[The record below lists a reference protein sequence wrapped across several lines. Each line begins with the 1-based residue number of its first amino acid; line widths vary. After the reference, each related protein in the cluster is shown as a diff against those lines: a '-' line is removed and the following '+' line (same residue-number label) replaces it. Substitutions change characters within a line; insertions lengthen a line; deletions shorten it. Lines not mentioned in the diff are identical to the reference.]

1 MNLRDSQFIDQLFLA
16 HYRSLL
22 KFAVWRLGDAAAAD
36 DAVQETFNTACRKV
50 ADLRGYPDPLKWLYR
65 TLSNHI
71 SHLFRERQRAE
82 TAENMEQHLPPYAP
96 EQSIEEYFP
105 REMSEVDRR
114 IMLMFYA
121 DRYQISEIA
130 RELGLSEA
138 AVKKRLERLRKRLKD
153 LSEGF

>member
-1 MNLRDSQFIDQLFLA
+1 MFGYAFVST
-16 HYRSLL
+16 S
-22 KFAVWRLGDAAAAD
+22 FAQNVEIRL
-36 DAVQETFNTACRKV
+36 VRKGTV
-50 ADLRGYPDPLKWLYR
+50 PAGK
-65 TLSNHI
+65 
-71 SHLFRERQRAE
+71 RQRAE

-121 DRYQISEIA
+121 GRYQISEIA
-130 RELGLSEA
+130 RELWLSEA

-153 LSEGF
+153 LSKDYKFFKKKSFQSDRKWQR

>member
-1 MNLRDSQFIDQLFLA
+1 MFGYAFVST
-16 HYRSLL
+16 S
-22 KFAVWRLGDAAAAD
+22 FAQNVEIRL
-36 DAVQETFNTACRKV
+36 VRKGTV
-50 ADLRGYPDPLKWLYR
+50 PAGK
-65 TLSNHI
+65 
-71 SHLFRERQRAE
+71 RQRAE

-153 LSEGF
+153 LSEGL